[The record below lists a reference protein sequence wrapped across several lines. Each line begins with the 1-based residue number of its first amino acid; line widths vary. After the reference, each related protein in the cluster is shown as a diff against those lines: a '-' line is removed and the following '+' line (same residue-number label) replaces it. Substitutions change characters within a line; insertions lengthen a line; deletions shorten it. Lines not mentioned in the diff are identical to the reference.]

1 MQTSVKR
8 RRSHSYTVPIDRSS
22 LQVSRRPTLP
32 YGVSAFRDL
41 FQLDSGVKSDAEQ
54 VREIPLAE
62 LYPFKGHPFQVR
74 DDDAMRKT
82 VESIAERGVLS
93 PGIARPRPEGG
104 YELISGHRRKR
115 GSELAGR
122 TMKGD
127 RFMKKHMA
135 LLLCALMV
143 LASCATLPALAA
155 EQHYPV
161 SVEEYTYGPLD
172 EPRINKVY
180 QLSLSDDP
188 SGIPTGDFDRNGR
201 HYYLLDMV
209 RKDEVGVDTQPHT
222 ETVTMDSDTG
232 DLAEVLKRLD
242 AQMEV
247 TTEDG
252 HTGTL
257 VLDHTSV
264 KVEVK
269 GYKTSSRSLS
279 ATRTYP
285 SLSDADLSLIPTT
298 ITDGG
303 KTLTLADVQW
313 ASDGTYYTATAKYTG
328 SSSSRHA
335 TGYTV
340 TASYQS
346 RYSHCSSLAVSAG
359 QEVKRGDVIGAVG
372 STGDSTGP
380 HLHLEVMLNGE
391 YLNPY
396 YFVDTGGY
404 DSALPGTPGGPV
416 IPDDPGEAMGG
427 DRFQAML
434 AVAEQYLGYPYV
446 WGGTN
451 PATSF
456 DCSGYVSWV
465 VNHSGWS
472 YGRLGVMGLEDI
484 CTPVS
489 AANAK
494 PGDLVFFI
502 GTYDAPY
509 PNRPT
514 HVGIYVGGGRMIHCG
529 DPISYA
535 NINTPYWQEHF
546 YGFGRLPEP

>member
-1 MQTSVKR
+1 
-8 RRSHSYTVPIDRSS
+8 
-22 LQVSRRPTLP
+22 
-32 YGVSAFRDL
+32 
-41 FQLDSGVKSDAEQ
+41 
-54 VREIPLAE
+54 
-62 LYPFKGHPFQVR
+62 
-74 DDDAMRKT
+74 
-82 VESIAERGVLS
+82 
-93 PGIARPRPEGG
+93 
-104 YELISGHRRKR
+104 
-115 GSELAGR
+115 
-122 TMKGD
+122 
-127 RFMKKHMA
+127 MKKRIAM
-135 LLLCALMV
+135 LLCALSALLSV
-143 LASCATLPALAA
+143 TTLPALAA

-172 EPRINKVY
+172 ELRINKIY

-188 SGIPTGDFDRNGR
+188 SGIPTEDFDRNGR

-303 KTLTLADVQW
+303 RTLTLADVQW

-340 TASYQS
+340 SASYT
-346 RYSHCSSLAVSAG
+346 G
-359 QEVKRGDVIGAVG
+359 EVAKTNCEVVTYTAIFG
-372 STGDSTGP
+372 STKLEEPEQTPTPEPAPNAELAANGDGSGMGW
-380 HLHLEVMLNGE
+380 LSLLGCA
-391 YLNPY
+391 
-396 YFVDTGGY
+396 GGV
-404 DSALPGTPGGPV
+404 A
-416 IPDDPGEAMGG
+416 A
-427 DRFQAML
+427 L
-434 AVAEQYLGYPYV
+434 AVAAV
-446 WGGTN
+446 
-451 PATSF
+451 
-456 DCSGYVSWV
+456 
-465 VNHSGWS
+465 
-472 YGRLGVMGLEDI
+472 YGVKKIKERSVQ
-484 CTPVS
+484 
-489 AANAK
+489 K
-494 PGDLVFFI
+494 
-502 GTYDAPY
+502 
-509 PNRPT
+509 
-514 HVGIYVGGGRMIHCG
+514 
-529 DPISYA
+529 
-535 NINTPYWQEHF
+535 
-546 YGFGRLPEP
+546 

>member
-1 MQTSVKR
+1 
-8 RRSHSYTVPIDRSS
+8 
-22 LQVSRRPTLP
+22 
-32 YGVSAFRDL
+32 
-41 FQLDSGVKSDAEQ
+41 
-54 VREIPLAE
+54 
-62 LYPFKGHPFQVR
+62 
-74 DDDAMRKT
+74 
-82 VESIAERGVLS
+82 
-93 PGIARPRPEGG
+93 
-104 YELISGHRRKR
+104 
-115 GSELAGR
+115 
-122 TMKGD
+122 
-127 RFMKKHMA
+127 MKKHMA

-340 TASYQS
+340 TASYTGEVAKTNCEVVT
-346 RYSHCSSLAVSAG
+346 YTAVF
-359 QEVKRGDVIGAVG
+359 G
-372 STGDSTGP
+372 STKPEEPEPPSTP
-380 HLHLEVMLNGE
+380 EPTTDGE
-391 YLNPY
+391 P
-396 YFVDTGGY
+396 
-404 DSALPGTPGGPV
+404 SAN
-416 IPDDPGEAMGG
+416 G
-427 DRFQAML
+427 DRSNMGWPSLLGCVGGVVVL
-434 AVAEQYLGYPYV
+434 AVAAFFGVQKFKE
-446 WGGTN
+446 
-451 PATSF
+451 
-456 DCSGYVSWV
+456 
-465 VNHSGWS
+465 
-472 YGRLGVMGLEDI
+472 GRE
-484 CTPVS
+484 
-489 AANAK
+489 K
-494 PGDLVFFI
+494 K
-502 GTYDAPY
+502 
-509 PNRPT
+509 
-514 HVGIYVGGGRMIHCG
+514 
-529 DPISYA
+529 
-535 NINTPYWQEHF
+535 
-546 YGFGRLPEP
+546 

>member
-1 MQTSVKR
+1 
-8 RRSHSYTVPIDRSS
+8 
-22 LQVSRRPTLP
+22 
-32 YGVSAFRDL
+32 
-41 FQLDSGVKSDAEQ
+41 
-54 VREIPLAE
+54 
-62 LYPFKGHPFQVR
+62 
-74 DDDAMRKT
+74 
-82 VESIAERGVLS
+82 
-93 PGIARPRPEGG
+93 
-104 YELISGHRRKR
+104 
-115 GSELAGR
+115 
-122 TMKGD
+122 
-127 RFMKKHMA
+127 MKKYMA
-135 LLLCALMV
+135 LLLCALTVM
-143 LASCATLPALAA
+143 ASCATLPAMAA

-172 EPRINKVY
+172 ELRINKIY

-285 SLSDADLSLIPTT
+285 SLSDADLALIPTT

-340 TASYQS
+340 TASYT
-346 RYSHCSSLAVSAG
+346 G
-359 QEVKRGDVIGAVG
+359 EVAKTNCEVVTYAAIFG
-372 STGDSTGP
+372 STKMEEPEPTSMP
-380 HLHLEVMLNGE
+380 EPVPE
-391 YLNPY
+391 
-396 YFVDTGGY
+396 
-404 DSALPGTPGGPV
+404 AGTPASLNLGTNYLPVLGVVGGV
-416 IPDDPGEAMGG
+416 IVL
-427 DRFQAML
+427 L
-434 AVAEQYLGYPYV
+434 AVAC
-446 WGGTN
+446 WGLQKMKERKMRT
-451 PATSF
+451 
-456 DCSGYVSWV
+456 
-465 VNHSGWS
+465 
-472 YGRLGVMGLEDI
+472 
-484 CTPVS
+484 
-489 AANAK
+489 
-494 PGDLVFFI
+494 
-502 GTYDAPY
+502 
-509 PNRPT
+509 
-514 HVGIYVGGGRMIHCG
+514 
-529 DPISYA
+529 
-535 NINTPYWQEHF
+535 
-546 YGFGRLPEP
+546 

>member
-1 MQTSVKR
+1 
-8 RRSHSYTVPIDRSS
+8 
-22 LQVSRRPTLP
+22 
-32 YGVSAFRDL
+32 
-41 FQLDSGVKSDAEQ
+41 
-54 VREIPLAE
+54 
-62 LYPFKGHPFQVR
+62 
-74 DDDAMRKT
+74 
-82 VESIAERGVLS
+82 
-93 PGIARPRPEGG
+93 
-104 YELISGHRRKR
+104 
-115 GSELAGR
+115 
-122 TMKGD
+122 
-127 RFMKKHMA
+127 MKKHMA

-222 ETVTMDSDTG
+222 ETITMDSDTG

-340 TASYQS
+340 RASYT
-346 RYSHCSSLAVSAG
+346 G
-359 QEVKRGDVIGAVG
+359 EVAKTNCEVVTYTAIFG
-372 STGDSTGP
+372 STK
-380 HLHLEVMLNGE
+380 LEEPVPTPVPEPTPNGE
-391 YLNPY
+391 PSGNKSGSNMSWPSLLGC
-396 YFVDTGGY
+396 VGGV
-404 DSALPGTPGGPV
+404 AV
-416 IPDDPGEAMGG
+416 
-427 DRFQAML
+427 L
-434 AVAEQYLGYPYV
+434 AVAAFFGVQKFKE
-446 WGGTN
+446 
-451 PATSF
+451 
-456 DCSGYVSWV
+456 
-465 VNHSGWS
+465 
-472 YGRLGVMGLEDI
+472 GRE
-484 CTPVS
+484 
-489 AANAK
+489 K
-494 PGDLVFFI
+494 K
-502 GTYDAPY
+502 
-509 PNRPT
+509 
-514 HVGIYVGGGRMIHCG
+514 
-529 DPISYA
+529 
-535 NINTPYWQEHF
+535 
-546 YGFGRLPEP
+546 

>member
-1 MQTSVKR
+1 
-8 RRSHSYTVPIDRSS
+8 
-22 LQVSRRPTLP
+22 
-32 YGVSAFRDL
+32 
-41 FQLDSGVKSDAEQ
+41 
-54 VREIPLAE
+54 
-62 LYPFKGHPFQVR
+62 
-74 DDDAMRKT
+74 
-82 VESIAERGVLS
+82 
-93 PGIARPRPEGG
+93 
-104 YELISGHRRKR
+104 
-115 GSELAGR
+115 
-122 TMKGD
+122 
-127 RFMKKHMA
+127 MKKYMA
-135 LLLCALMV
+135 PLLCALMILV
-143 LASCATLPALAA
+143 SCTTLPALAA

-172 EPRINKVY
+172 ELRINKVY

-209 RKDEVGVDTQPHT
+209 RKDELGVDTQPHT
-222 ETVTMDSDTG
+222 ETITMDSDTG

-340 TASYQS
+340 SASY
-346 RYSHCSSLAVSAG
+346 VG
-359 QEVKRGDVIGAVG
+359 EVAKTNCEIVTYTAIFG
-372 STGDSTGP
+372 STK
-380 HLHLEVMLNGE
+380 LEEPEQTPAPEPASDAEPSANG
-391 YLNPY
+391 
-396 YFVDTGGY
+396 GGNGMGWL
-404 DSALPGTPGGPV
+404 SLLGCAGGV
-416 IPDDPGEAMGG
+416 A
-427 DRFQAML
+427 AL
-434 AVAEQYLGYPYV
+434 AVAAV
-446 WGGTN
+446 
-451 PATSF
+451 
-456 DCSGYVSWV
+456 
-465 VNHSGWS
+465 
-472 YGRLGVMGLEDI
+472 YGVKKIKERSVQ
-484 CTPVS
+484 
-489 AANAK
+489 K
-494 PGDLVFFI
+494 
-502 GTYDAPY
+502 
-509 PNRPT
+509 
-514 HVGIYVGGGRMIHCG
+514 
-529 DPISYA
+529 
-535 NINTPYWQEHF
+535 
-546 YGFGRLPEP
+546 

>member
-1 MQTSVKR
+1 
-8 RRSHSYTVPIDRSS
+8 
-22 LQVSRRPTLP
+22 
-32 YGVSAFRDL
+32 
-41 FQLDSGVKSDAEQ
+41 
-54 VREIPLAE
+54 
-62 LYPFKGHPFQVR
+62 
-74 DDDAMRKT
+74 
-82 VESIAERGVLS
+82 
-93 PGIARPRPEGG
+93 
-104 YELISGHRRKR
+104 
-115 GSELAGR
+115 
-122 TMKGD
+122 
-127 RFMKKHMA
+127 MKKHMA

-313 ASDGTYYTATAKYTG
+313 ASDGTYYIATAKYTG
-328 SSSSRHA
+328 SSSCHR
-335 TGYTV
+335 
-340 TASYQS
+340 Q
-346 RYSHCSSLAVSAG
+346 
-359 QEVKRGDVIGAVG
+359 
-372 STGDSTGP
+372 
-380 HLHLEVMLNGE
+380 
-391 YLNPY
+391 
-396 YFVDTGGY
+396 
-404 DSALPGTPGGPV
+404 
-416 IPDDPGEAMGG
+416 
-427 DRFQAML
+427 
-434 AVAEQYLGYPYV
+434 
-446 WGGTN
+446 
-451 PATSF
+451 
-456 DCSGYVSWV
+456 
-465 VNHSGWS
+465 
-472 YGRLGVMGLEDI
+472 
-484 CTPVS
+484 
-489 AANAK
+489 
-494 PGDLVFFI
+494 
-502 GTYDAPY
+502 
-509 PNRPT
+509 
-514 HVGIYVGGGRMIHCG
+514 
-529 DPISYA
+529 
-535 NINTPYWQEHF
+535 
-546 YGFGRLPEP
+546 

>member
-1 MQTSVKR
+1 
-8 RRSHSYTVPIDRSS
+8 
-22 LQVSRRPTLP
+22 
-32 YGVSAFRDL
+32 
-41 FQLDSGVKSDAEQ
+41 
-54 VREIPLAE
+54 
-62 LYPFKGHPFQVR
+62 
-74 DDDAMRKT
+74 
-82 VESIAERGVLS
+82 
-93 PGIARPRPEGG
+93 
-104 YELISGHRRKR
+104 
-115 GSELAGR
+115 
-122 TMKGD
+122 
-127 RFMKKHMA
+127 MKKHMA

-222 ETVTMDSDTG
+222 ETFTMDSDTG

-340 TASYQS
+340 TASYTGEVAKTNCEVVT
-346 RYSHCSSLAVSAG
+346 YTAVF
-359 QEVKRGDVIGAVG
+359 G
-372 STGDSTGP
+372 STK
-380 HLHLEVMLNGE
+380 LEEPVPTPVPEPTPNGE
-391 YLNPY
+391 PSGNKSGSNMSWPSLLGC
-396 YFVDTGGY
+396 VGGV
-404 DSALPGTPGGPV
+404 AV
-416 IPDDPGEAMGG
+416 
-427 DRFQAML
+427 L
-434 AVAEQYLGYPYV
+434 AVAAFFGVQKFKE
-446 WGGTN
+446 
-451 PATSF
+451 
-456 DCSGYVSWV
+456 
-465 VNHSGWS
+465 
-472 YGRLGVMGLEDI
+472 GRE
-484 CTPVS
+484 
-489 AANAK
+489 K
-494 PGDLVFFI
+494 K
-502 GTYDAPY
+502 
-509 PNRPT
+509 
-514 HVGIYVGGGRMIHCG
+514 
-529 DPISYA
+529 
-535 NINTPYWQEHF
+535 
-546 YGFGRLPEP
+546 